1 MRIVVVAAFAV
12 AACGGA
18 AGTSGSANHSR
29 STHPVCPSQPP
40 STTLDAKAIERLDA
54 TPIARTCVYGVDGND
69 REAIEQAIRSRTGQ
83 GLHAKAVAD
92 DLRVLMKTGRFEDV
106 KASAIPIG
114 NDVLVFFVLRPRPRI
129 VDVTFEGAS
138 ELEKEGLPK
147 HPDLVKQR
155 YLSQGKLYEA
165 KGLIRDEYHRRGY
178 RQVSVEVSTSLESPK
193 LARVKFVVVE
203 GPRSKIGPMAFVGV
217 SKVSTAN
224 LRSASRLAVGAP
236 FEDEMLNRAVV
247 SIQELY
253 LDRGMIQVKV
263 EPSVGEPAIDG
274 STPITWN
281 IVEGDVFHVGAVT
294 IGNVEG
300 STDKPPSPKLKTK
313 KGGPLSRSDVYSDV
327 STIIDAF
334 AARQQNVTVV
344 PRREIDVKTRTVH
357 VIFEASPAP

>member
-1 MRIVVVAAFAV
+1 MVRIVVVAAFAV

-18 AGTSGSANHSR
+18 AGANRSAKSN
-29 STHPVCPSQPP
+29 HPVCPSQPP

-54 TPIARTCVYGVDGND
+54 TPIARTCVYGVDEND
-69 REAIEQAIRSRTGQ
+69 RDAIEQAIRSRTGQ

-92 DLRVLMKTGRFEDV
+92 DLRVLMKTGRFDDV

-129 VDVTFEGAS
+129 ADVTFEGAS

-147 HPDLVKQR
+147 HPELMKLR

-178 RQVSVEVSTSLESPK
+178 RQVSVDVSTSLEGPR

-203 GPRSKIGPMAFVGV
+203 GPRSKIGPMTFVGV
-217 SKVSTAN
+217 SKVSTAD
-224 LRSASRLAVGAP
+224 LRSASRLAVGTP
-236 FEDEMLNRAVV
+236 FEDEMLDRAVV
-247 SIQELY
+247 SIQEVY

-263 EPSVGEPAIDG
+263 EPSVGEPATDG

-281 IVEGDVFHVGAVT
+281 IVEGDVFHVGALT

-300 STDKPPSPKLKTK
+300 SADKPPSPKLKTK
-313 KGGPLSRSDVYSDV
+313 KGAPLSRSDIYSDV
-327 STIIDAF
+327 STLVDAF
-334 AARQQNVTVV
+334 AARQQKVTVV
-344 PRREIDVKTRTVH
+344 PRREIDVTTRTVH
-357 VIFEASPAP
+357 VIFEASLAP